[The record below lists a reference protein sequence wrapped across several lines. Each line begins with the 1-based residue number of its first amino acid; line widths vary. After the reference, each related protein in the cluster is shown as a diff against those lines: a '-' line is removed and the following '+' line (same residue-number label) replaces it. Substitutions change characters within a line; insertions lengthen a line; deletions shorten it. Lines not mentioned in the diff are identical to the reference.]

1 MKRRRRLLGKKNNTL
16 TVKLYQGPYESINNK
31 FPVYLIKNGLT
42 IQTNTETGYI
52 RTFKK
57 VPDGTYTLQ
66 SSNNKDTI
74 TTTVTVKGDTVYEW
88 TFEPYFDIYGIV
100 YLNDVAFSNCTVT
113 VTSGSSSST
122 FITDSS
128 GEWHSS
134 LKCKKGDTV
143 TVNIDAITASDYNVN
158 SYTETFEITTGN
170 SFDYPLVT
178 YLEKVYKRDVTIYVT
193 KNGDTYSSSATKP
206 TITFNGS
213 SQTVNPNG
221 NTFTGVL
228 DGTYT
233 INVGSTTYNDSKSV
247 SVDVS
252 SGNTSF
258 TVDVVGYY
266 DLKVTYQWY
275 INDVY
280 NNGVNYCYGA
290 TVYLRN
296 SSGSNLTNTTTN
308 SSGLAT
314 ISASNYKVGNNSYT
328 LYTPAVK
335 LTNGPYVYSS
345 SYTIYPNGGNDS
357 YSGTYQLYCYQYD
370 ITFNLYRS
378 GDSSNWTGTPSC
390 TLYVNNANG
399 NGIIFSSSSFSG
411 GYVRFTGVWW
421 QPSYYLY
428 VSSDTYN
435 NSLTTSSYTFGSSTT
450 ISNDVTVTGKYYV
463 RFQLY
468 NSVTGTNF
476 KNCQVQAYLRNS
488 SGNNICVGYT
498 DNSGII
504 TFNGS
509 TSYLLA
515 YGSSFKVYIPEQS
528 VTYNSTT
535 YSISPTTF
543 SKTLSTSYGTLS
555 SGNNWFYFSGNTV
568 TTSTPATS
576 FTWSANF
583 TSNSYDSYGRSYYDS
598 LTTYREGLSLEFN
611 NTFGVGYQV
620 LASDSNYLASNS
632 FLQYDLG
639 GKVCWSS
646 RNWSL
651 SFGFLGLFG
660 LSRDAINTFT
670 LTGLNNAGIRLGSKS
685 LSSVGYG
692 KVGYNISHAY
702 NGEQYATLLVDDS
715 QTAGWSLYRGSGF
728 YYYSGTTEQQYS
740 NVTLTYSASSKTISV
755 ICDYYVVNGDNTMTS
770 AGRLHNSSYSVSLSD
785 DSNNS
790 YITLVLAGWC
800 RIRNV
805 SFSGYKK

>member
-1 MKRRRRLLGKKNNTL
+1 MKRRRRLLGKRDNTL
-16 TVKLYQGPYESINNK
+16 TVKLYQGPYTSITNA
-31 FPVYLIKNGLT
+31 FPVYLIKDGLT

-52 RTFKK
+52 RTFEK
-57 VPDGTYTLQ
+57 VPNGTYTLQ

-88 TFEPYFDIYGIV
+88 TFEPYFNIYGIV
-100 YLNDVAFSNCTVT
+100 YLDNVAFPNCTVR

-143 TVNIDAITASDYNVN
+143 TVNIAAITASDYNVN

-178 YLEKVYKRDVTIYVT
+178 HLNKVYKRDVTIHVT
-193 KNGDTYSSSATKP
+193 KNSDTYSSSATKP

-345 SYTIYPNGGNDS
+345 SNTVYPSGGGDS
-357 YSGTYQLYCYQYD
+357 YTVTNQLYCYQYD

-378 GDSSNWTGTPSC
+378 GDNSNWTGTPSC
-390 TLYVNNANG
+390 TLYVNNATG
-399 NGIIFSSSSFSG
+399 NNITFSSSSFSG
-411 GYVRFTGVWW
+411 GSVRFTGVWW

-428 VSSDTYN
+428 VSSGTYN
-435 NSLTTSSYTFGSSTT
+435 SSLTTSNYTFGSSTT
-450 ISNDVTVTGKYYV
+450 ISNDVTVTGKYYIAC
-463 RFQLY
+463 RLT
-468 NSVTGTNF
+468 NSTTNSYF
-476 KNCQVQAYLRNS
+476 ENCSVQAYLRNS
-488 SGNNICVGYT
+488 SGDTICTGYT
-498 DNSGII
+498 NNYGEV

-509 TSYLLA
+509 TDYTLA
-515 YGSSFKVYIPEQS
+515 YGSSFKIYIPEQS

-535 YSISPTTF
+535 YNISPSTTF
-543 SKTLSTSYGTLS
+543 SRTLSTSYGTLS
-555 SGNNWFYFSGNTV
+555 SGNNWFYFTGLNV
-568 TTSTPATS
+568 TTIIPAVS

-583 TSNSYDSYGRSYYDS
+583 TSNSYDSYGKSYYDS
-598 LTTYREGLSLEFN
+598 LTTYREGLSLTFDS
-611 NTFGVGYQV
+611 TFGVGYQV
-620 LASDSNYLASNS
+620 LTSDSNYLASNS

-660 LSRDAINTFT
+660 LSIDAVNTYS

-685 LSSVGYG
+685 LSNIGFG
-692 KVGYNISHAY
+692 KVGYNVSHTY
-702 NGEQYATLLVDDS
+702 NGEKYPTLLVDDS

-728 YYYSGTTEQQYS
+728 YQYNGTTEVQYS
-740 NVTLTYSASSKTISV
+740 NVTITYSSLTRAISV
-755 ICDYYVVNGDNTMTS
+755 VCDYYTVNGNTMTS

-785 DSNNS
+785 DSDNS
-790 YITLVLAGWC
+790 YITLVLAGWS
-800 RIRNV
+800 RIRNI

>member
-1 MKRRRRLLGKKNNTL
+1 MKRRRILLGKKDSTL
-16 TVKLYQGPYESINNK
+16 TVKLYQGPYTSTTNT

-57 VPDGTYTLQ
+57 VSDGTYTLQ

-88 TFEPYFDIYGIV
+88 TFDPYFDIYGIV
-100 YLNDVAFSNCTVT
+100 YLDNVAFSNCTVR

-143 TVNIDAITASDYNVN
+143 TVSIDAITASDYNVN

-178 YLEKVYKRDVTIYVT
+178 YLDKVYKRDVTIHVT

-206 TITFNGS
+206 TITFNGE

-221 NTFTGVL
+221 NTFSGVL

-345 SYTIYPNGGNDS
+345 SYTIYPNGGSDS

-378 GDSSNWTGTPSC
+378 GDNSNWTGTPSC

-411 GYVRFTGVWW
+411 GSVRFTGVWW

-435 NSLTTSSYTFGSSTT
+435 NSLTTSNYTFGSSTT

-476 KNCQVQAYLRNS
+476 SNCQVQAYLRDS

-509 TSYLLA
+509 TSYLLT
-515 YGSSFKVYIPEQS
+515 YGSSFKVYVPSQS

-568 TTSTPATS
+568 TTSTPATQR
-576 FTWSANF
+576 TWSANL
-583 TSNSYDSYGRSYYDS
+583 TSNSYDSNGSSYIDYVTD
-598 LTTYREGLSLEFN
+598 YREGMSLYFN
-611 NTFGVGYQV
+611 SNGCGYQV
-620 LASDSNYLASNS
+620 LAEDSNYLASNS
-632 FLQYDLG
+632 FLQYSLG
-639 GKVCWSS
+639 GKACWGSY
-646 RNWSL
+646 NWNIN
-651 SFGFLGLFG
+651 FEAIGNLGLFYEQVANG
-660 LSRDAINTFT
+660 
-670 LTGLNNAGIRLGSKS
+670 LTGMPNFGVRVGSES
-685 LSSVGYG
+685 VSTVGYG
-692 KVGYNISHAY
+692 RIGYNVALN
-702 NGEQYATLLVDDS
+702 NGSYTYPTLLIDNYQS
-715 QTAGWSLYRGSGF
+715 AKWSLYRGSSYWPSGQGGQQAKVQLSYNASTGTLYANCQ
-728 YYYSGTTEQQYS
+728 YYLENSYKAVMHDMTYS
-740 NVTLTYSASSKTISV
+740 VTLY
-755 ICDYYVVNGDNTMTS
+755 D
-770 AGRLHNSSYSVSLSD
+770 D
-785 DSNNS
+785 DSPS
-790 YITLVLAGWC
+790 YVTIALAGWC
-800 RIRNV
+800 QIKNV
-805 SFSGYKK
+805 SVTAYIK